1 MATLKATPKYFN
13 TYEGAHDILS
23 KSNKWFDEQA
33 WQMWAN
39 KGELDQYIT
48 VLANTDKITDPD
60 KFYKE
65 YNYEFGDTKTK
76 VAALYNEVLADRTN
90 TEEVRERYVTDANGN
105 YMFDEN
111 NNPITEKY
119 KASDYDY
126 YKSILK
132 NYNDQNY
139 EKYLV
144 QREEERKQ
152 SMNGFAKVMSTVA
165 AVPGEIVVGLT
176 NQIDNLLNSLFAIS
190 EGVDAALKNENI
202 ADAFVKA
209 NAGDQLRIFEQLG
222 LQKAITEFEGRY
234 SYMRDTD
241 GNYTDFGKY
250 LGGICNT
257 LGQMLPSR
265 LLGQLAGSTAGALG
279 GSASAVS
286 TATQITSS
294 LAFYQGI
301 TAGNVREIYNEMSK
315 NGASVPSEAILSNA
329 TIKSALQYM
338 VEIGLAKIL
347 GGSALDNLVFGRSV
361 KGSLSSDLTKEGLKR
376 LAGDFVEEGLEEVFQ
391 DTSDFLVDRAYMV
404 MFRET
409 FGEQF
414 EGLTEFTAQSI
425 ADSFI
430 IGGLASFAG
439 SALNILTTRRKE
451 TANIKYD
458 KNGNVVY
465 DKNGNVVFEKLNK
478 IASWEYGLDMESFVR
493 NAATIQNRFKS
504 LVDSGKGIDANS
516 REAKELT
523 TAYTEM
529 YASFRILSSI
539 YNEIGAERFNRANA
553 VLHTITSMINDG
565 KFTQALGAAN
575 MFSSG
580 LMKEL
585 DSMELE
591 ARKSAVEKLVKANMT
606 KVDAVVERKDD
617 LANLSLSDDIKK
629 EIEDLFKGDET
640 VKKVVVTKDGNNV
653 VISNDTIFVPI
664 KYAKS
669 ASGQMIYETIAEQEL
684 VENILKGDYRGLP
697 LDTILSIF
705 KECTGDDEA
714 TTEEAVY
721 NLVFNDS
728 FFRIVLSTAN
738 KDTYQLLSSLITIEQ
753 NTIPKNLRK
762 AAYKNKISTVIKNMK
777 ASLFDY
783 LINQP
788 YADADLD
795 FFTADEKRKI
805 KASRWCKDL
814 YNRVINDASFKKLS
828 DNDWRVLESRV
839 NSLPVNQNEK
849 DRILKNLHSTSSS
862 ARTGA
867 MNRIAAAYEGV
878 FKTKYDGTI
887 YMPDTN
893 IPNRTFNMFL
903 QKHGLTLQTLNNTNI
918 DESTKANIV
927 ETFGEVNEN
936 TVLQYRQQQFIDD
949 TNNKFVFMFGKD
961 GRPGVYEAK
970 TNKQVGYSNYSL
982 QAPSLLSPTALDKRT
997 IIEKGNKSNY
1007 LVRELLN
1014 SSVDTATASYL
1025 SIDNVISDPSLLS
1038 EKHQAAIKLKYGDV
1052 TIENTFLYLRDY
1064 FVNETKGTRTVIA
1077 LSDGTYAFGNVLPM
1091 KSILKQATLSID
1103 KNTKISQLIKSEYL
1117 YGRLADISIRSTDR
1131 NIVAEYDSVKNVIYI
1146 NKKSTEYSNDMLTF
1160 AFLHEFQHAI
1170 QVENSMN
1177 IGMNARWISSNHIS
1191 ESARNKI
1198 ISDVKKHRPEL
1209 FENVQK
1215 ENYSQVVND
1224 FVYFSSG
1231 ESTAIGIDASTLI
1244 DFYPTIVRDT
1254 NRGTVVQF
1262 PWGNSYNI
1270 TGGLP
1275 MSFMATFDMFE
1286 KANQLLSRE
1295 DKEKYNAY
1303 IVDSY
1308 KPVTI
1313 ESTKLYEYVNGMT
1326 VEQAEKVILNIFATF
1341 EESGVASQIQFAE
1354 DMYLYFSSL
1363 KKYFSQKNG
1372 FNESDASA
1380 IADFIEELSR
1390 AYLPKSA
1397 LRIKLDTLNT
1407 HTLTSDELIKDYER
1421 KKYAIPNKLKSLSD
1435 NIIKRFDVISKFVVP
1450 NIKTVGWMYKK
1461 GARQYDVMGFQILDM
1476 IRYHTYNMNESR
1488 STDSE
1493 YVEAL
1498 THEVLHYLT
1507 GPYLSSSILSDLYK
1521 YDKTAYNKT
1530 SDIIDTIDSLYNL
1543 VQKEDSEYYFINLK
1557 EFICGA
1563 LDEDFINYL
1572 DANYDFDK
1580 VTKQMGIIIDDKINT
1595 LSDLLINLVTKLV
1608 DSINVYDLKPYL
1620 LYSRHAKYSA
1630 EYKSQLYSEENG
1642 GVYTKI
1648 NFDSTNGF
1656 YRVDDNGN
1664 RVYEYEPNYFKTSL
1678 DSKQNMSLKAFDDTE
1693 EQLLKNINN
1702 EIKNI
1707 RANNANIKPE
1717 QIVEKL
1723 ADKFPFMPTEILQEA
1738 VNDYSKD
1745 KTKAKT
1751 KTTKSI
1757 STEAKEEI
1765 VKTNEEARKEL
1776 AELNKS
1782 LEGNREE
1789 SKVKKQER
1797 RNYIEPEE
1805 GETVIK
1811 NTTGNGK
1818 WIEKRAMVDESGEFI
1833 RNKDGKIIYTYKYE
1847 SPKRYVSQ
1855 KKGAGTN
1862 LEKFGYSSKY
1872 KREELSQELQDFI
1885 VNATEDIDSR
1895 LWEKVKSGKIK
1906 TYDVMDYLRD
1916 ADDIDDKTFKLIN
1929 DSFFH
1934 NTKIKTFKE
1943 LENYVLSKT
1952 PKYYAVRAIANK
1964 LGYGNILLSNTN
1976 PNLLEQFLEIIN
1988 KDSVLKNT
1996 YDKIYERYYTYK
2008 GEMIDISDKNL
2019 RRLWL
2024 TYFDGSVEA
2033 GGYLATIAKTGSIN
2047 KWLITG
2053 EGSTKAR
2060 RSLNQTVGKKTKS
2073 LNESEG
2079 DMEVQDVY
2087 EDENASRA
2095 FDEIFYSTTRE
2106 ERIEDIM
2113 RVAAPKYVKRLL
2125 EKGVSKQKAEDSIK
2139 HKWEQLRKMSDIG
2152 FAKQYAKIV
2161 RSMSEEEINDLFK
2174 KQLVAESAGLDIT
2187 KMSDEELKRLDTVS
2201 NIVVDKGDRPSSAM
2215 VNNIHSMTRTIKA
2228 NLSEKDKARF
2238 LKENGDLFDKN
2249 LNIKDDVIKKKGVYL
2264 ETDKL
2269 RPIEDRV
2276 RQLSKDVRALVY
2288 KSKKALDLKRKME
2301 KEIRSLNAANEK
2313 LLNDLANV
2321 KSKKGGAKLQ
2331 AITYEISD
2339 EKITVDTTRN
2349 IPEILKKLLETEF
2362 KDTAKSTTKYLIDG
2376 DERHIRTSFKTFAD
2390 GNAELLRSLSQ
2401 ADVDEITDFYLNSEI
2416 IPTTNKAR
2424 EYVSIEI
2431 FLMTYI
2437 VAGNKTGLYILSE
2450 EQLSQLTKR
2459 LETIIS
2465 ISGMALSNWNQVM
2478 QLLKPV
2484 EYIVQSLASSAG
2496 INIAEADVE
2505 MVLAAIKTGDIKKIT
2520 DAKEQMYSNTLA
2532 QSKTNKTKLLDRIW
2546 KFERL
2551 AMLSGPGTAIRNQV
2565 SNVLVTAGNISAE
2578 QISKGI
2584 FSVLEKLLPNKK
2596 FHKEGQYK
2604 IVGTQVT
2611 SEVQSFI
2618 KREVIDN
2625 GLLSLISDGLNKY
2638 DTRKNEQQVLTSEE
2652 SLAKII
2658 SNSVVSKVFQNT
2670 TFSTPAFAKIQKIV
2684 LKGLS
2689 DDRSINK
2696 AAIRY
2701 FGKMLTEDNIDLSN
2715 GFSDPK
2721 IIDTLAEAYNMAA
2734 RDYMHK
2740 QNFINKIET
2749 LIKQQAGD
2757 GAYFMYKQLF
2767 PFASASMNWFLEGLM
2782 YTPIGLV
2789 KGIVNLAKLENTI
2802 ARMDEK
2808 RQKGDLNIS
2817 SRWAEYIAKRNIGK
2831 GVIGSIGLAI
2841 GIALASAGLAGIDE
2855 EDDKYKLFVRMGDET
2870 VYVDISN
2877 LFGTQGILL
2886 GICLATPIN
2895 GGDWLKV
2902 LSASL
2907 DTLFADS
2914 TLSDVYN
2921 TFRYSTSF
2929 GDWLLSQPF
2938 AFLNQMIPNF
2948 LKTFTSIATKYKVKY
2963 SSGVLGKIEK
2973 LALSTIPGL
2982 AYAFPKHV
2990 DPYTGENQVTYK
3002 MWFMTGLVNKLSPLK
3017 VYPYNVSDIEKEAI
3031 ANGVRK
3037 SELTGNYKVNDED
3050 VKLSAEDKDKL
3061 NEYYGKL
3068 NNKLLTELMSN
3079 KKTYKV
3085 WDEKQNKYVEIKYK
3099 AMTESQKKTVIE
3111 RIMNNNG
3118 QIAKIYILTSSGGWK
3133 YYADDSEYLEL
3144 KKLGLK
3150 NIYKKTN
3157 KLEGFVKN

>member
-1 MATLKATPKYFN
+1 M
-13 TYEGAHDILS
+13 I
-23 KSNKWFDEQA
+23 
-33 WQMWAN
+33 
-39 KGELDQYIT
+39 
-48 VLANTDKITDPD
+48 
-60 KFYKE
+60 
-65 YNYEFGDTKTK
+65 
-76 VAALYNEVLADRTN
+76 
-90 TEEVRERYVTDANGN
+90 
-105 YMFDEN
+105 
-111 NNPITEKY
+111 
-119 KASDYDY
+119 
-126 YKSILK
+126 
-132 NYNDQNY
+132 
-139 EKYLV
+139 
-144 QREEERKQ
+144 Q
-152 SMNGFAKVMSTVA
+152 SPLIK
-165 AVPGEIVVGLT
+165 
-176 NQIDNLLNSLFAIS
+176 LF
-190 EGVDAALKNENI
+190 
-202 ADAFVKA
+202 F
-209 NAGDQLRIFEQLG
+209 
-222 LQKAITEFEGRY
+222 
-234 SYMRDTD
+234 
-241 GNYTDFGKY
+241 
-250 LGGICNT
+250 
-257 LGQMLPSR
+257 
-265 LLGQLAGSTAGALG
+265 
-279 GSASAVS
+279 
-286 TATQITSS
+286 
-294 LAFYQGI
+294 
-301 TAGNVREIYNEMSK
+301 
-315 NGASVPSEAILSNA
+315 
-329 TIKSALQYM
+329 
-338 VEIGLAKIL
+338 
-347 GGSALDNLVFGRSV
+347 
-361 KGSLSSDLTKEGLKR
+361 
-376 LAGDFVEEGLEEVFQ
+376 
-391 DTSDFLVDRAYMV
+391 
-404 MFRET
+404 
-409 FGEQF
+409 
-414 EGLTEFTAQSI
+414 
-425 ADSFI
+425 
-430 IGGLASFAG
+430 
-439 SALNILTTRRKE
+439 
-451 TANIKYD
+451 
-458 KNGNVVY
+458 
-465 DKNGNVVFEKLNK
+465 
-478 IASWEYGLDMESFVR
+478 
-493 NAATIQNRFKS
+493 
-504 LVDSGKGIDANS
+504 
-516 REAKELT
+516 
-523 TAYTEM
+523 
-529 YASFRILSSI
+529 
-539 YNEIGAERFNRANA
+539 
-553 VLHTITSMINDG
+553 
-565 KFTQALGAAN
+565 
-575 MFSSG
+575 
-580 LMKEL
+580 
-585 DSMELE
+585 
-591 ARKSAVEKLVKANMT
+591 
-606 KVDAVVERKDD
+606 
-617 LANLSLSDDIKK
+617 
-629 EIEDLFKGDET
+629 
-640 VKKVVVTKDGNNV
+640 
-653 VISNDTIFVPI
+653 
-664 KYAKS
+664 
-669 ASGQMIYETIAEQEL
+669 
-684 VENILKGDYRGLP
+684 
-697 LDTILSIF
+697 
-705 KECTGDDEA
+705 
-714 TTEEAVY
+714 
-721 NLVFNDS
+721 
-728 FFRIVLSTAN
+728 
-738 KDTYQLLSSLITIEQ
+738 
-753 NTIPKNLRK
+753 
-762 AAYKNKISTVIKNMK
+762 
-777 ASLFDY
+777 
-783 LINQP
+783 
-788 YADADLD
+788 
-795 FFTADEKRKI
+795 
-805 KASRWCKDL
+805 
-814 YNRVINDASFKKLS
+814 
-828 DNDWRVLESRV
+828 
-839 NSLPVNQNEK
+839 
-849 DRILKNLHSTSSS
+849 
-862 ARTGA
+862 
-867 MNRIAAAYEGV
+867 
-878 FKTKYDGTI
+878 
-887 YMPDTN
+887 
-893 IPNRTFNMFL
+893 
-903 QKHGLTLQTLNNTNI
+903 
-918 DESTKANIV
+918 
-927 ETFGEVNEN
+927 
-936 TVLQYRQQQFIDD
+936 
-949 TNNKFVFMFGKD
+949 
-961 GRPGVYEAK
+961 
-970 TNKQVGYSNYSL
+970 
-982 QAPSLLSPTALDKRT
+982 
-997 IIEKGNKSNY
+997 
-1007 LVRELLN
+1007 
-1014 SSVDTATASYL
+1014 YL
-1025 SIDNVISDPSLLS
+1025 S
-1038 EKHQAAIKLKYGDV
+1038 
-1052 TIENTFLYLRDY
+1052 
-1064 FVNETKGTRTVIA
+1064 
-1077 LSDGTYAFGNVLPM
+1077 
-1091 KSILKQATLSID
+1091 
-1103 KNTKISQLIKSEYL
+1103 
-1117 YGRLADISIRSTDR
+1117 
-1131 NIVAEYDSVKNVIYI
+1131 
-1146 NKKSTEYSNDMLTF
+1146 
-1160 AFLHEFQHAI
+1160 
-1170 QVENSMN
+1170 
-1177 IGMNARWISSNHIS
+1177 
-1191 ESARNKI
+1191 
-1198 ISDVKKHRPEL
+1198 
-1209 FENVQK
+1209 
-1215 ENYSQVVND
+1215 
-1224 FVYFSSG
+1224 
-1231 ESTAIGIDASTLI
+1231 
-1244 DFYPTIVRDT
+1244 
-1254 NRGTVVQF
+1254 
-1262 PWGNSYNI
+1262 
-1270 TGGLP
+1270 
-1275 MSFMATFDMFE
+1275 
-1286 KANQLLSRE
+1286 
-1295 DKEKYNAY
+1295 
-1303 IVDSY
+1303 
-1308 KPVTI
+1308 
-1313 ESTKLYEYVNGMT
+1313 
-1326 VEQAEKVILNIFATF
+1326 
-1341 EESGVASQIQFAE
+1341 
-1354 DMYLYFSSL
+1354 
-1363 KKYFSQKNG
+1363 
-1372 FNESDASA
+1372 
-1380 IADFIEELSR
+1380 
-1390 AYLPKSA
+1390 
-1397 LRIKLDTLNT
+1397 
-1407 HTLTSDELIKDYER
+1407 
-1421 KKYAIPNKLKSLSD
+1421 
-1435 NIIKRFDVISKFVVP
+1435 
-1450 NIKTVGWMYKK
+1450 
-1461 GARQYDVMGFQILDM
+1461 
-1476 IRYHTYNMNESR
+1476 
-1488 STDSE
+1488 
-1493 YVEAL
+1493 
-1498 THEVLHYLT
+1498 
-1507 GPYLSSSILSDLYK
+1507 
-1521 YDKTAYNKT
+1521 
-1530 SDIIDTIDSLYNL
+1530 
-1543 VQKEDSEYYFINLK
+1543 
-1557 EFICGA
+1557 
-1563 LDEDFINYL
+1563 
-1572 DANYDFDK
+1572 
-1580 VTKQMGIIIDDKINT
+1580 
-1595 LSDLLINLVTKLV
+1595 
-1608 DSINVYDLKPYL
+1608 
-1620 LYSRHAKYSA
+1620 
-1630 EYKSQLYSEENG
+1630 
-1642 GVYTKI
+1642 
-1648 NFDSTNGF
+1648 
-1656 YRVDDNGN
+1656 
-1664 RVYEYEPNYFKTSL
+1664 
-1678 DSKQNMSLKAFDDTE
+1678 
-1693 EQLLKNINN
+1693 
-1702 EIKNI
+1702 
-1707 RANNANIKPE
+1707 
-1717 QIVEKL
+1717 
-1723 ADKFPFMPTEILQEA
+1723 TEILYKHLYIK
-1738 VNDYSKD
+1738 NGKLR

-1833 RNKDGKIIYTYKYE
+1833 RNKDDKIIYTYKYE

-2033 GGYLATIAKTGSIN
+2033 GGYLATIAKTGAIN

-2174 KQLVAESAGLDIT
+2174 KQIVAESAGLDIT

-2349 IPEILKKLLETEF
+2349 IPETLKKLLETEF

-2424 EYVSIEI
+2424 EYVAIEI

-2478 QLLKPV
+2478 QLLKPA

-2505 MVLAAIKTGDIKKIT
+2505 MVLTAIKTGDIKKIT

-2551 AMLSGPGTAIRNQV
+2551 AMLSGPGTAIRNQL

-2658 SNSVVSKVFQNT
+2658 SNSVASKVFQNT
-2670 TFSTPAFAKIQKIV
+2670 TFSTPAFGKIQKIV

-2982 AYAFPKHV
+2982 AYAFPKQV

-3017 VYPYNVSDIEKEAI
+3017 VYPYNVSDIEKESI

-3118 QIAKIYILTSSGGWK
+3118 QIAKIYILTSGDWK